1 MGKGKIMKKF
11 NLVKTSVDGQCD
23 AVRCKEPTTIICG
36 NGMQF
41 CEHHFAKL
49 TKEEK
54 AEVGQEEQE
63 IKASTQQDTIE
74 EPFVEVLP
82 AEDAQEDLQAEDLSP
97 EDIAEAERVD
107 AIAQR
112 KAVAE
117 IEIWDQESLDMFG
130 ALLKEAKGR
139 LKKLKKLQSEYSKPA
154 YDAHKKILSLF
165 KPGIKEL
172 EKFEAL
178 VKGKITEYVEQ
189 QREERARLMT
199 TPVHAMPYDGQRFE
213 LPEVPELPEGISE
226 KQLWTIE
233 LEDIE
238 QVPIRYLVLDNKAI
252 EAEIKSK
259 GGENVNIPGIRI
271 FQRSSLS
278 VRS

>member
-1 MGKGKIMKKF
+1 MTRSELPSGHGKGKIMKKF
-11 NLVKTSVDGQCD
+11 NLVKTSVDRQCD
-23 AVRCKEPTTIICG
+23 AMRCKEPTSIICG

-54 AEVGQEEQE
+54 VEVGQEPEQE
-63 IKASTQQDTIE
+63 KAPT
-74 EPFVEVLP
+74 VEVLP
-82 AEDAQEDLQAEDLSP
+82 AEDAQEDIQGEGLSP

-107 AIAQR
+107 AIEQR

-130 ALLKEAKGR
+130 ALLKDAKAR
-139 LKKLKKLQSEYSKPA
+139 LKKLKALQSEYSKPA
-154 YDAHKKILSLF
+154 YEAHKKILSLF

-172 EKFEAL
+172 EKFESL
-178 VKGKITEYVEQ
+178 VKGKITEYVNTE
-189 QREERARLMT
+189 REKRAKAMT